1 MTTPSSDRPP
11 VTMLSHMT
19 ALALR
24 YDTRPGR
31 FRSGDRGGTGFV
43 RDTRT
48 ARDATPMDESRAI
61 KMQALREQLERDEY
75 EIDTAKV
82 ADAIVQ
88 RLTSPKANGGAC
100 GADSPGRRNP

>member
-11 VTMLSHMT
+11 VTILSHMT

-31 FRSGDRGGTGFV
+31 FRSGERGGTGFV
-43 RDTRT
+43 RDARA
-48 ARDATPMDESRAI
+48 ARDNAPMDESRTI

-75 EIDTAKV
+75 EIDAAKV

-88 RLTSPKANGGAC
+88 RLLAVRAEASPEA
-100 GADSPGRRNP
+100 